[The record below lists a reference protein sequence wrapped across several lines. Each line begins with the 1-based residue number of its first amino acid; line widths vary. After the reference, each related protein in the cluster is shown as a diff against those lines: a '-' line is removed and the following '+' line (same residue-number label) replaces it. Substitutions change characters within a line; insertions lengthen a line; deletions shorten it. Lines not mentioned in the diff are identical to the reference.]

1 MNMLKEFLAEIVG
14 TFVFISVIMRH
25 AGKPFGA
32 YTIGIVLAACIVA
45 FSAFGNAHLNP
56 AVSFAF
62 MAKDGMDPMKLASLV
77 TAQAIGGYAA
87 ATLGF

>member
-1 MNMLKEFLAEIVG
+1 MKEFVTEVVG

-32 YTIGIVLAACIVA
+32 YTIGLVLAACIVA

-62 MAKDGMDPMKLASLV
+62 MTKDGMDPMKLVSLI
-77 TAQAIGGYAA
+77 TAQALGGYAA
-87 ATLGF
+87 ATIGF

>member
-1 MNMLKEFLAEIVG
+1 MMKEFVTEVVG

-32 YTIGIVLAACIVA
+32 YTIGLVLAACIVA

-62 MAKDGMDPMKLASLV
+62 MTKDGMDPMKLVSLI
-77 TAQAIGGYAA
+77 TAQALGGYAA
-87 ATLGF
+87 ATIGF